1 MPFVQ
6 SKKWNSEWVNGQ
18 LWPRQSFISFWE
30 GKCVSCDS
38 SIRNTQICFLQPTS
52 TNKRRVLPKLWD
64 FTFRYFRLLDDF
76 LVEFVHHLIW
86 CQAIVCHQ
94 IFQDWLGKAFFKVL
108 IFMYVYIHRYLTKKY
123 KITYFFVLTS
133 VIQIGMQQWNYSY
146 VHNKRFHLF
155 GILSLYA
162 AIDFLKDK

>member
-6 SKKWNSEWVNGQ
+6 SKKRNCESVNGQ
-18 LWPRQSFISFWE
+18 LWPRQSFVSFWE

-52 TNKRRVLPKLWD
+52 TNKRRVLPKLKH
-64 FTFRYFRLLDDF
+64 FTFRYFILLDDF
-76 LVEFVHHLIW
+76 FGWICASLNMMSFV
-86 CQAIVCHQ
+86 V
-94 IFQDWLGKAFFKVL
+94 
-108 IFMYVYIHRYLTKKY
+108 
-123 KITYFFVLTS
+123 TS
-133 VIQIGMQQWNYSY
+133 EIQIGMQQWNYSY